1 MNTITTVVLAA
12 VVFGLVGTLVFTAI
26 VPSLSEVDAKLDA
39 NRDMMMKTC
48 PLSSPNAGFPPP
60 CGIRLKP

>member
-12 VVFGLVGTLVFTAI
+12 VVFGLVGTLVFAAI
-26 VPSLSEVDAKLDA
+26 VPSLSEVDAKRDA
-39 NRDMMMKTC
+39 NRDMMKTC
-48 PLSSPNAGFPPP
+48 PLSSPNAVFPPP